1 MDCSLPGSSVHGI
14 CQARVLEWVT
24 IASFKHSVLNEILKH
39 VLFPSYMQM
48 LEKEKS
54 TECVM
59 THIQDYTSLA
69 AKTLTKCTLYAL
81 SISLL
86 YALHMRLC

>member
-1 MDCSLPGSSVHGI
+1 MGF
-14 CQARVLEWVT
+14 ARQVLEWVA
-24 IASFKHSVLNEILKH
+24 IASSKHSVLSEILKH
-39 VLFPSYMQM
+39 VLFPPYMQM

-59 THIQDYTSLA
+59 THTQDYTSLA

-81 SISLL
+81 NISLL
-86 YALHMRLC
+86 YALHMRMC

>member
-1 MDCSLPGSSVHGI
+1 
-14 CQARVLEWVT
+14 
-24 IASFKHSVLNEILKH
+24 
-39 VLFPSYMQM
+39 MQM

-69 AKTLTKCTLYAL
+69 AKTLTQCTLYAL